1 MRQPGLAVGLF
12 LCNTKG
18 TPGETGAFI
27 TEVQMDQF
35 HTPVENTKLS
45 PWFFAVNWGI
55 LTLQQKIT
63 DMEAMG
69 MNPIYDI
76 NQLEQLQDLEQFL
89 KMSWDQWLDR
99 METSKTAQ
107 EVK

>member
-1 MRQPGLAVGLF
+1 
-12 LCNTKG
+12 
-18 TPGETGAFI
+18 
-27 TEVQMDQF
+27 MDQF
-35 HTPVENTKLS
+35 HTQVKNTKLS

-55 LTLQQKIT
+55 LTLQQKIA

-76 NQLEQLQDLEQFL
+76 NQLELLQDLEQFL
-89 KMSWDQWLDR
+89 KMSWDHWLDR
-99 METSKTAQ
+99 MENRETAQ